1 MIFIVFSTEKEGMTL
16 GKERKNTKEI
26 KVAAQI
32 PGNLRLH

>member
-1 MIFIVFSTEKEGMTL
+1 MTL

-32 PGNLRLH
+32 PGNLRATLWDEN